1 MHLSCALL
9 VAPILQDSSAS
20 CCKMFMLNQYG
31 AWKCPVCVCT
41 DFCSPFTSCHDLSGN
56 TSSPPE
62 TAPNAEARCAQ
73 QAVRLLSEY
82 LSGCHRQSNAH
93 KSTSAS
99 IHVVSSACGNEDT
112 RRLSEAAMP
121 KQKQVSC
128 QAESGLSSHSV
139 PSASGAAECR
149 VDEQQCSVMWAEACD
164 EHFLQ
169 VRLFPPTQKIPQCC
183 LVVEVGT
190 SLSELTLLA
199 DSMRP
204 RAPALAPSPILLI

>member
-1 MHLSCALL
+1 
-9 VAPILQDSSAS
+9 
-20 CCKMFMLNQYG
+20 
-31 AWKCPVCVCT
+31 
-41 DFCSPFTSCHDLSGN
+41 
-56 TSSPPE
+56 
-62 TAPNAEARCAQ
+62 
-73 QAVRLLSEY
+73 
-82 LSGCHRQSNAH
+82 
-93 KSTSAS
+93 
-99 IHVVSSACGNEDT
+99 
-112 RRLSEAAMP
+112 LSEAAMP